1 MFMPIKFNTTI
12 ILTPN
17 ELNKNFEATIITKI
31 KATLENSC
39 SKHGYIKRDSI
50 KIIKRSPGYI
60 KEAHFNGNIAYD
72 LNCIA
77 EICNPAQ
84 DSIIKCVVKAKNN
97 LGLLAIGKYEEM
109 AILEVIIPKITSGIL
124 SDVNI
129 DNINIG
135 DEVNVIVC
143 GKKFTLYDKMISII
157 GRIIKDKV
165 SDDISVIEEDEDD
178 SPSID
183 DEDADAAMDEQ
194 DLYGAD
200 DLLNGDDDL
209 YDEEAADAEEDDEV
223 DNVRKIIIDEDGIG
237 SGSSS
242 SGGGSGGIGGGI
254 GGIGGGIGGSKTKGG
269 EFSMFENDDDVEE
282 EDEEEEEE
290 EEDDDD
296 DLDDDLDDVEDDVDE
311 DLDFGGDD

>member
-1 MFMPIKFNTTI
+1 MSKMFMPIKFNTTI

-165 SDDISVIEEDEDD
+165 SDDISVIEEIEDD

-223 DNVRKIIIDEDGIG
+223 DNVRKIIIDEDGV
-237 SGSSS
+237 GSSS
-242 SGGGSGGIGGGI
+242 GGGIGGGSGGIG
-254 GGIGGGIGGSKTKGG
+254 GGGIGGSKTKGS
-269 EFSMFENDDDVEE
+269 EFSMFENDDDDVEE
-282 EDEEEEEE
+282 EDEEDEE
-290 EEDDDD
+290 EEDDDLDD
-296 DLDDDLDDVEDDVDE
+296 DLDDLDDVEDDVDE
-311 DLDFGGDD
+311 DIGFGGDD

>member
-1 MFMPIKFNTTI
+1 MSKMFMPIKFNTTI

-135 DEVNVIVC
+135 DEVNVVVC

-165 SDDISVIEEDEDD
+165 SDDISVIEEIEDD

-223 DNVRKIIIDEDGIG
+223 DNVRKIIIDEDGV
-237 SGSSS
+237 GSSS
-242 SGGGSGGIGGGI
+242 GGGIGGGSGGIGGGI
-254 GGIGGGIGGSKTKGG
+254 GGGSKTKGS
-269 EFSMFENDDDVEE
+269 EFSMFENDDDDVEE
-282 EDEEEEEE
+282 EDEEDEE
-290 EEDDDD
+290 EEDDDLDD
-296 DLDDDLDDVEDDVDE
+296 DLDDLDDVEDDVDE
-311 DLDFGGDD
+311 DLGFGGDD

>member
-12 ILTPN
+12 ILTPS

-97 LGLLAIGKYEEM
+97 LGLLAIGKYEDM

-165 SDDISVIEEDEDD
+165 SDDISVIEEIEDD

-183 DEDADAAMDEQ
+183 DEDAADER

-200 DLLNGDDDL
+200 DVLNDDDDEL
-209 YDEEAADAEEDDEV
+209 YDDAEEEEDEV
-223 DNVRKIIIDEDGIG
+223 ENIKKIIIDEDRDTKI
-237 SGSSS
+237 
-242 SGGGSGGIGGGI
+242 
-254 GGIGGGIGGSKTKGG
+254 KGG
-269 EFSMFENDDDVEE
+269 EFSMFENDDDAEAE
-282 EDEEEEEE
+282 EDAEEE
-290 EEDDDD
+290 EEDAEEDDD
-296 DLDDDLDDVEDDVDE
+296 DMEDAEDDADE
-311 DLDFGGDD
+311 DLDFGGDDYD

>member
-1 MFMPIKFNTTI
+1 MSKMFMPIKFNTTI

-17 ELNKNFEATIITKI
+17 ELNKTFENTILTKI
-31 KATLENSC
+31 KSTLENSC
-39 SKHGYIKRDSI
+39 SKHGYIKKDSI

-60 KEAHFNGNIAYD
+60 KESHFNGNIAYD

-84 DSIIKCVVKAKNN
+84 DSIVKCIVKAKNN
-97 LGLLAIGKYEEM
+97 LGLLAIGKYEDM

-135 DEVNVIVC
+135 DEINVIVC

-157 GRIIKDKV
+157 GRIIKDKNN
-165 SDDISVIEEDEDD
+165 DDINVIEEDEDD

-183 DEDADAAMDEQ
+183 EEEDEQ
-194 DLYGAD
+194 LSYID
-200 DLLNGDDDL
+200 DELIDDDL
-209 YDEEAADAEEDDEV
+209 YDDEEEDDET
-223 DNVRKIIIDEDGIG
+223 DNVRKIIIDDDIVK
-237 SGSSS
+237 S
-242 SGGGSGGIGGGI
+242 
-254 GGIGGGIGGSKTKGG
+254 KGG
-269 EFSMFENDDDVEE
+269 EFNLFE

-290 EEDDDD
+290 ELDDELEEDAEDDLYE
-296 DLDDDLDDVEDDVDE
+296 DLEEDDGQYLSDGY
-311 DLDFGGDD
+311 D

>member
-1 MFMPIKFNTTI
+1 MSKMFMPIKFNTTI

-17 ELNKNFEATIITKI
+17 ELNKTFENTILTKI

-39 SKHGYIKRDSI
+39 SKHGYIKKESI

-60 KEAHFNGNIAYD
+60 KESHFNGNIAYD

-84 DSIIKCVVKAKNN
+84 DSIVKCIVKAKNN
-97 LGLLAIGKYEEM
+97 LGLLAIGKYEDM

-135 DEVNVIVC
+135 DEINVIVC

-157 GRIIKDKV
+157 GRIIKDKN
-165 SDDISVIEEDEDD
+165 SDDISAIEEDEDD

-183 DEDADAAMDEQ
+183 EEEEEQLSLGGDE
-194 DLYGAD
+194 LF
-200 DLLNGDDDL
+200 DDDL
-209 YDEEAADAEEDDEV
+209 Y
-223 DNVRKIIIDEDGIG
+223 
-237 SGSSS
+237 
-242 SGGGSGGIGGGI
+242 
-254 GGIGGGIGGSKTKGG
+254 
-269 EFSMFENDDDVEE
+269 EE
-282 EDEEEEEE
+282 EDEEDEETDNIRNIIIDDDNVKSKGGEFNLFEDDEEE
-290 EEDDDD
+290 EEDELDDELEDEAED
-296 DLDDDLDDVEDDVDE
+296 DLYEDLEEDDGQYLSDGY
-311 DLDFGGDD
+311 D

>member
-1 MFMPIKFNTTI
+1 MSKMFLPIKFNTTI

-17 ELNKNFEATIITKI
+17 ELNKTFENTILSKI
-31 KATLENSC
+31 KGTLENSC

-60 KEAHFNGNIAYD
+60 KESHFNGNIAYD

-84 DSIIKCVVKAKNN
+84 DSIVKCIVKAKNN
-97 LGLLAIGKYEEM
+97 LGLLAIGKYEDM

-135 DEVNVIVC
+135 DEINVIVC

-157 GRIIKDKV
+157 GKIIKEKN

-178 SPSID
+178 TPSID
-183 DEDADAAMDEQ
+183 EEEDEQ
-194 DLYGAD
+194 YGGD
-200 DLLNGDDDL
+200 ELFDDDL
-209 YDEEAADAEEDDEV
+209 Y
-223 DNVRKIIIDEDGIG
+223 
-237 SGSSS
+237 
-242 SGGGSGGIGGGI
+242 
-254 GGIGGGIGGSKTKGG
+254 
-269 EFSMFENDDDVEE
+269 E
-282 EDEEEEEE
+282 EDEEEEESDIRSIIIDDTVKIDGGEFNLFENDEEDDEEEELDDELE
-290 EEDDDD
+290 EEDAED
-296 DLDDDLDDVEDDVDE
+296 DLYEDLEEDDGQYLSDGY
-311 DLDFGGDD
+311 D